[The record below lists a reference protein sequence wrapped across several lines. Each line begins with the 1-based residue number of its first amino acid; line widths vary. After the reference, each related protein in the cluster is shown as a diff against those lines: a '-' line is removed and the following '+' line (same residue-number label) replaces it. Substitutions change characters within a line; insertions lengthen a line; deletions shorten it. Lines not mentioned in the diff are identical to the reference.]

1 MRTVTRIFEL
11 SMPVITHH
19 VRWLTERAVKGDLSA
34 SDITQITTIKVS
46 CHYFTHIDALRHYF
60 SDGDTI
66 GKTPLYALLGDAA
79 VVDLMDVVA
88 DQAIEPEL
96 LASRC

>member
-1 MRTVTRIFEL
+1 MRIFEL
-11 SMPVITHH
+11 SMPIITDH
-19 VRWLTERAVKGDLSA
+19 VRWSTERTVQGDLSA
-34 SDITQITTIKVS
+34 GDIAQVTTIKVS
-46 CHYFTHIDALRHYF
+46 CNFFTHIDARRHYF
-60 SDGDTI
+60 SDSDTI
-66 GKTPLYALLGDAA
+66 GKTLLDALVGDAA